1 MSHYDA
7 IMRRLRSNP
16 LKNVTPLKMMTAY
29 HEVIDSC
36 LIEQGEQWG
45 ILLLLPAC
53 SYSFDQKT
61 YPEADVIV
69 LMDYSSTEVVPA
81 IVERIPREA
90 KLVFK
95 LQQEARIAIQEY
107 FPLHPVRC
115 FYSYSSVP
123 GQSFIPDEA
132 AVLSDQIDERLL
144 PLWYSNGYTQEEI
157 RHYFQDGAF
166 SVALYDGHNPLS
178 TCIIFR
184 NEEQIW
190 EIGAVHTAEA
200 GRRKG
205 LAARVVRTALHHTLQ
220 RGYIPRYQ
228 VQDTNTASIRL
239 AEAVGL
245 TLAVKLE
252 HWMNYSV
259 QPK

>member
-1 MSHYDA
+1 MNQYDV
-7 IMRRLRSNP
+7 IMRYLRSNP

-29 HEVIDSC
+29 RGFIDSY
-36 LIEQGEQWG
+36 LIEQGEHWG
-45 ILLLLPAC
+45 ILLLLPASC
-53 SYSFDQKT
+53 YSFDKKM
-61 YPEADVIV
+61 YPGADSIV
-69 LMDYSSTEVVPA
+69 LMDYSSPELVPA
-81 IVERIPREA
+81 IVEHIPRDA

-95 LQQEARIAIQEY
+95 LQQAARIAIQEN
-107 FPLHPVRC
+107 FPLHPVRS
-115 FYSYSSVP
+115 FYSYSTEP
-123 GQSFIPDEA
+123 DQSFSPDEA
-132 AVLSDQIDERLL
+132 AIVSEQIDERLL
-144 PLWYSNGYTQEEI
+144 PLWYSNGYTLEEI

-166 SVALYDGHNPLS
+166 SVALYDGLTPLS
-178 TCIIFR
+178 TCIVFR

-205 LAARVVRTALHHTLQ
+205 LAARIVRTALHHTLQ
-220 RGYIPRYQ
+220 RGYTPRYQ

-252 HWMNYSV
+252 HWMNYID

>member
-36 LIEQGEQWG
+36 LIEQGEHWG
-45 ILLLLPAC
+45 ILLLLPAS
-53 SYSFDQKT
+53 SYSYDQKT
-61 YPEADVIV
+61 YPEANTIV
-69 LMDYSSTEVVPA
+69 LMDYSSPEVVPA
-81 IVERIPREA
+81 IVERIPRDA

-95 LQQEARIAIQEY
+95 LQQTARIAIQEY
-107 FPLHPVRC
+107 FPLHPVRS
-115 FYSYSSVP
+115 FYSFSTEPDQCFS
-123 GQSFIPDEA
+123 PDEA
-132 AVLSDQIDERLL
+132 AIVSEQIDERLL
-144 PLWYSNGYTQEEI
+144 SLWYSNGYTQEEI
-157 RHYFQDGAF
+157 RYYFQDGAF
-166 SVALYDGHNPLS
+166 SVALYDGRTPLS
-178 TCIIFR
+178 TCIVFR

-228 VQDTNTASIRL
+228 VQDSNMASIRL

-252 HWMNYSV
+252 HWINYIDHT
-259 QPK
+259 K